1 MSESAQNR
9 YFRKQLEKRLGKSI
23 IGIGQVVSEEF
34 EVAQRQQGKFTSYK
48 EQASGVLLNKY
59 KVRICSATNDT
70 ERVDDLIDAY
80 GQSPTSGLR
89 GEACPTPAYPVN
101 TYVTIFQDPLTQ
113 LYYIEHAH
121 INTKADLPK
130 TKEFAGC
137 GAASG
142 FIPGSIN
149 FKVPQSCIDPK
160 GSGVASGSEVPRNTV
175 PSKEDEKQNTHNE
188 SIEIRSSCIPVDT
201 AAINKELE
209 GLIKFVEELKNG
221 VLGEDSFLQTSQEFL
236 DQVQSKVNQ
245 VSQAIANSIT
255 WLIDKIRKYI
265 MRQVNGI
272 VNNTIGN
279 VYLNI
284 RFSILEANDQ
294 ALNLISCLF
303 LEILN
308 NLANL
313 IADFLNELIDTFL
326 NTGLCVI
333 ESFLSSLIGSILP
346 ALLDSINSILGP
358 ISSLIGE
365 TISLANDVISFV
377 ESIIDFLSCDVQ
389 QLCPVTNE
397 WNFLEGGIDSS
408 QFSLSTLD
416 FNSIFESASSFADSV
431 IALGEIPGDITS
443 SLSGLNAQ
451 EIAQSAIDS
460 ALDCVGLEECGV
472 PTVSF
477 WGSDGSGTTGDV
489 VVSTAG
495 EILGINIITPGSDYS
510 SEPTVSINDSCGTG
524 TGAYGTAVIGDVNVY
539 TDDGTIVDP
548 DNPDNTREQET
559 VTGVVD
565 VIINNSGYG
574 YLSSPDGSIGGMNR
588 VIADRC
594 QSLIRRGDTNKWEG
608 PFDPGEV
615 IDIRVGD
622 TVRLA
627 GIPEY
632 ISQENTSITTPPC
645 PDLVSSTSP
654 STTYPVAV
662 SIGGVYIQDPGFGFS
677 DGDTITVITNGVGT
691 DITNGVGTDITNGV
705 GTDITNGVGTD
716 VGTGGGTS
724 GNGAELVPV
733 IGGNGRIIDVNIF
746 KPGIG
751 LTNMPTL
758 KLNTST
764 GYNATLIP
772 ILSFKRI
779 DENTAFSIPAGT
791 QLIQVVDCVGKN

>member
-1 MSESAQNR
+1 MAQSYREKKNQQ
-9 YFRKQLEKRLGKSI
+9 QLEKYLGRNV
-23 IGIGQVVSEEF
+23 IGIGQIVSEEF
-34 EVAQRQQGKFTSYK
+34 EIKQGTDKKFESYK
-48 EQASGVLLNKY
+48 INGVTVRRY
-59 KVRICSATNDT
+59 KVRICHSTDGT
-70 ERVDDLIDAY
+70 ESNNDLITVF
-80 GQSPTSGLR
+80 GQTPTSGLR
-89 GEACPTPAYPVN
+89 GEFGFSPTYPVN
-101 TYVTIFQDPLTQ
+101 TYVTVSRIADQ
-113 LYYIEHAH
+113 YYITEVHPNCV
-121 INTKADLPK
+121 IDIPK
-130 TKEFAGC
+130 TKESPGC
-137 GAASG
+137 GPASG
-142 FIPGSIN
+142 FIPGSTD
-149 FKVPQSCIDPK
+149 FKVPQSCIDPE
-160 GSGVASGSEVPRNTV
+160 GSGVAPGSEVPRNAV

-188 SIEIRSSCIPVDT
+188 SIEIPSPCIPVDT

-236 DQVQSKVNQ
+236 NQVQSKVDQ

-255 WLIDKIRKYI
+255 WLIDEIRKYI

-284 RFSILEANDQ
+284 RYSILEANDQ

-431 IALGEIPGDITS
+431 VALGDIPGDITS

-574 YLSSPDGSIGGMNR
+574 YLPSPDGSIGGMNR

-632 ISQENTSITTPPC
+632 ISEENISVTSPPC
-645 PDLVSSTSP
+645 PDLVSSSSP

-677 DGDTITVITNGVGT
+677 DGDTITVISDGVDT
-691 DITNGVGTDITNGV
+691 
-705 GTDITNGVGTD
+705 
-716 VGTGGGTS
+716 
-724 GNGAELVPV
+724 GAELVPV
-733 IGGNGRIIDVNIF
+733 IGGNGRIIDVNIV

-751 LTNMPTL
+751 FTNMPTL

>member
-59 KVRICSATNDT
+59 KIRICSATNDT

-101 TYVTIFQDPLTQ
+101 TYVTIFQDPLTE

-121 INTKADLPK
+121 INTKVDLPK
-130 TKEFAGC
+130 VKEFAGC

-149 FKVPQSCIDPK
+149 FKVPQSCTNPE

-175 PSKEDEKQNTHNE
+175 PSEADEKQNTHNE
-188 SIEIRSSCIPVDT
+188 SIEIPSPCIPVDT

-209 GLIKFVEELKNG
+209 GLIKFVEELRTG

-236 DQVQSKVNQ
+236 GKIQSKVNDA
-245 VSQAIANSIT
+245 SQAIANAIT
-255 WLIDKIRKYI
+255 WLINEIRKEVI
-265 MRQVNGI
+265 RRVNSI

-279 VYLNI
+279 LYLNA
-284 RFSILEANDQ
+284 RYAALEANDE
-294 ALNLISCLF
+294 ALSLISCLF
-303 LEILN
+303 LKILN
-308 NLANL
+308 NLANI
-313 IADFLNELIDTFL
+313 IADFLNSFIDTFL

-333 ESFLSSLIGSILP
+333 ESLLSTLLGNIISQIIG
-346 ALLDSINSILGP
+346 AVNQILGALSNLLG
-358 ISSLIGE
+358 IVMNL
-365 TISLANDVISFV
+365 TNDILGFL
-377 ESIIDFLSCDVQ
+377 ESIIDLLSCDIE

-397 WNFLEGGIDSS
+397 WNFLEGGVDSS
-408 QFSLSTLD
+408 QFSLSTFD
-416 FNSIFESASSFADSV
+416 FRVIFENAKSIAETA
-431 IALGEIPGDITS
+431 IALGEIPGNLLKDVFAVD
-443 SLSGLNAQ
+443 L
-451 EIAQSAIDS
+451 QSAIDS
-460 ALDCVGLEECGV
+460 ALDCVGLFQCGV

-477 WGSDGSGTTGDV
+477 WGADGSGASGNA
-489 VVSTAG
+489 VVSAAG
-495 EILGINIITPGSDYS
+495 EILGINIVAPGTGYS
-510 SEPTVSINDSCGTG
+510 IPPVVSIDDACGTG
-524 TGAYGTAVIGDVNVY
+524 TGAYGTAVIGDYEY
-539 TDDGTIVDP
+539 TDP
-548 DNPDNTREQET
+548 ET
-559 VTGVVD
+559 GETSTQTGVLN
-565 VIINNSGYG
+565 VIMNNPGYG
-574 YLSSPDGSIGGMNR
+574 YLPSPDGSVGGMGR
-588 VIADRC
+588 TIANRC
-594 QSLIRRGDTNKWEG
+594 QSLIRRGDTKKWEG
-608 PFDPGEV
+608 PFDSGEV

-627 GIPEY
+627 GVPEY
-632 ISQENTSITTPPC
+632 ISEENTSITAPPC

-654 STTYPVAV
+654 SSTYPVAI
-662 SIGGVYIQDPGFGFS
+662 SIGDVYIEDPGFGFS
-677 DGDTITVITNGVGT
+677 NGDTITITP
-691 DITNGVGTDITNGV
+691 D
-705 GTDITNGVGTD
+705 
-716 VGTGGGTS
+716 
-724 GNGAELVPV
+724 NGAELVPV
-733 IGGNGRIIDVNIF
+733 IGGNGRIIDVNVV

-751 LTNMPTL
+751 FTGTPVL

-779 DENTAFSIPAGT
+779 GEDDAFSVPTGT
-791 QLIQVVDCVGKN
+791 QLVQVIDCVGKN

>member
-89 GEACPTPAYPVN
+89 GEACPTPAYPIN
-101 TYVTIFQDPLTQ
+101 TYVTIFQDPLTE

-121 INTKADLPK
+121 INTKVDLPK
-130 TKEFAGC
+130 TKEFVGC

-149 FKVPQSCIDPK
+149 FKVPQSCTNPE

-175 PSKEDEKQNTHNE
+175 PSEADEKQNTHNE
-188 SIEIRSSCIPVDT
+188 SIEIPSPCIPVDT

-209 GLIKFVEELKNG
+209 GLIKFVEELRGG

-236 DQVQSKVNQ
+236 GKVQSKINDA
-245 VSQAIANSIT
+245 SQAIANVIT
-255 WLIDKIRKYI
+255 WLINEIRKEVI
-265 MRQVNGI
+265 RRVNSI

-279 VYLNI
+279 LYLNA
-284 RFSILEANDQ
+284 RYAALEANDE
-294 ALNLISCLF
+294 ALSLISCLF
-303 LEILN
+303 LKILN
-308 NLANL
+308 NLANI
-313 IADFLNELIDTFL
+313 IADFLNSFIDTFL

-333 ESFLSSLIGSILP
+333 ESLLSTLLGNIISQIIGAVNQVLGTLSN
-346 ALLDSINSILGP
+346 LLGIAMNLTNDILGF
-358 ISSLIGE
+358 L
-365 TISLANDVISFV
+365 
-377 ESIIDFLSCDVQ
+377 ESIIDLLSCDIE

-397 WNFLEGGIDSS
+397 WNFLEGGVDSS
-408 QFSLSTLD
+408 QFSLSTFD
-416 FNSIFESASSFADSV
+416 FRGIFENAKSIAETA
-431 IALGEIPGDITS
+431 IALGEIPGNLLEDVFAVD
-443 SLSGLNAQ
+443 L
-451 EIAQSAIDS
+451 QSAIDS
-460 ALDCVGLEECGV
+460 ALDCVGLFQCGV

-477 WGSDGSGTTGDV
+477 WGADGSGATGNA
-489 VVSTAG
+489 VVSATG
-495 EILGINIITPGSDYS
+495 EILGINIVTPGTGYS
-510 SEPTVSINDSCGTG
+510 TPPVVSIDDACGTG
-524 TGAYGTAVIGDVNVY
+524 TGAYGTAVIGDYEY
-539 TDDGTIVDP
+539 TDP
-548 DNPDNTREQET
+548 ET
-559 VTGVVD
+559 GETSTQTGVLN
-565 VIINNSGYG
+565 VIMNNSGYG
-574 YLSSPDGSIGGMNR
+574 YLPSPDGSVGGMGR
-588 VIADRC
+588 TIANRC
-594 QSLIRRGDTNKWEG
+594 QSLIRRGDTKKWEG
-608 PFDPGEV
+608 PFDSGEV

-627 GIPEY
+627 GVPEY
-632 ISQENTSITTPPC
+632 ISEENTSITAPPC

-654 STTYPVAV
+654 SSTYPVAI
-662 SIGGVYIQDPGFGFS
+662 SIGDVYIEDPGFGFNN
-677 DGDTITVITNGVGT
+677 GDTITITP
-691 DITNGVGTDITNGV
+691 D
-705 GTDITNGVGTD
+705 
-716 VGTGGGTS
+716 
-724 GNGAELVPV
+724 NGAELVPV
-733 IGGNGRIIDVNIF
+733 VGGNGRIIDVNVV

-751 LTNMPTL
+751 FTGTPAL

-779 DENTAFSIPAGT
+779 GEDDAFSVPTGT
-791 QLIQVVDCVGKN
+791 QLVQVIDCVGKN

>member
-1 MSESAQNR
+1 MSESSQNR

-48 EQASGVLLNKY
+48 EQAAGILLNKY
-59 KVRICSATNDT
+59 KVRICSATNDS

-80 GQSPTSGLR
+80 GQSSTSGLR

-101 TYVTIFQDPLTQ
+101 TYVTIFQDPLTE

-121 INTKADLPK
+121 INTKVDLPAI
-130 TKEFAGC
+130 KEFAGC

-149 FKVPQSCIDPK
+149 FKVPQSCKNPE
-160 GSGVASGSEVPRNTV
+160 GSDVAPGSEVPRNTV
-175 PSKEDEKQNTHNE
+175 PSEADKKQNTHNE
-188 SIEIRSSCIPVDT
+188 SIEIPSPCIPVDT

-209 GLIKFVEELKNG
+209 GLIKFVEELKTG

-236 DQVQSKVNQ
+236 DQVQSKVNEA
-245 VSQAIANSIT
+245 SQAIANSIT
-255 WLIDKIRKYI
+255 WLINKIREYI
-265 MRQVNGI
+265 MRKVNAI

-284 RFSILEANDQ
+284 RYAILEANDQ

-303 LEILN
+303 LKILN

-326 NTGLCVI
+326 NTGLCVV

-346 ALLDSINSILGP
+346 ALLDAINSILGP
-358 ISSLIGE
+358 ISNLIG
-365 TISLANDVISFV
+365 TAISLANDIIAFV
-377 ESIIDFLSCDVQ
+377 ESIIDFLSCDIE

-408 QFSLSTLD
+408 SFSLSTID
-416 FNSIFESASSFADSV
+416 FNSVFESAKAFGDSV
-431 IALGEIPGDITS
+431 IALGDIPGDVANSI
-443 SLSGLNAQ
+443 SGINAQ
-451 EIAQSAIDS
+451 QTVQSAIDS
-460 ALDCVGLEECGV
+460 ALDCVGLFQCGV

-477 WGSDGSGTTGDV
+477 WGADGSGTTGDV

-495 EILGINIITPGSDYS
+495 EILGINIITPGRDYS
-510 SEPTVSINDSCGTG
+510 SEPNVSINDSCGTG

-548 DNPDNTREQET
+548 DNPDDTREQET

-574 YLSSPDGSIGGMNR
+574 YLPSPDGSIGGMNR

-594 QSLIRRGDTNKWEG
+594 QSLIRRGDTKKWEG
-608 PFDPGEV
+608 PFDSGEV

-627 GIPEY
+627 GVPEY
-632 ISQENTSITTPPC
+632 ISEENTSITAPPC

-654 STTYPVAV
+654 SSTYPVAI
-662 SIGGVYIQDPGFGFS
+662 SIGDVYIEDPGFGFS
-677 DGDTITVITNGVGT
+677 NGDTITITP
-691 DITNGVGTDITNGV
+691 D
-705 GTDITNGVGTD
+705 
-716 VGTGGGTS
+716 
-724 GNGAELVPV
+724 NGAELVPV
-733 IGGNGRIIDVNIF
+733 IGGNGRIIDINVV
-746 KPGIG
+746 KPGLG
-751 LTNMPTL
+751 FTDMPTL

-779 DENTAFSIPAGT
+779 GEDDAFSVPTGT
-791 QLIQVVDCVGKN
+791 QLVQVIDCVGKN